1 MKLAI
6 ETQAPEDVIVTFG
19 PRRIRASG
27 KGKILAAVA
36 KAVRRRLPTITSVH
50 VRNSGGSWSHL
61 RSAAAIAQTI
71 AFVRRLP
78 RPRIPAYS
86 GKPKVML

>member
-6 ETQAPEDVIVTFG
+6 ETQAPEEVVVTFG
-19 PRRIRASG
+19 GRTVRASG

-36 KAVRRRLPTITSVH
+36 QAVGRKISTISRVDVKAT
-50 VRNSGGSWSHL
+50 GGSWSHL

-71 AFVRRLP
+71 AFVRGLR
-78 RPRIPAYS
+78 RPRIPSYS
-86 GKPKVML
+86 GKPKIML